1 VRKQPAGTTRFC
13 SAPRAGRSDSDRD
26 HYLSTRV
33 PTHVHRDLKA
43 LAIAA
48 EMPLYELL
56 IEALEEYLVLM
67 RGA

>member
-1 VRKQPAGTTRFC
+1 VRKEPAGTIRIC
-13 SAPRAGRSDSDRD
+13 SAPRAERPDSDRD
-26 HYLSTRV
+26 HFLSTRV
-33 PTHVHRDLKA
+33 PRHVHRDLKA
-43 LAIAA
+43 LAIAS